1 MGEGVKT
8 IIFAIIAFAVIV
20 AAVVS
25 HPRQAQ
31 WKAGDDI
38 GKPLFDEFDGDTAK
52 RIKIVKYNEKLG
64 KIREFKLARDKE
76 TDAWVIPSIDDYPAD
91 AKNRVSDATLVLD
104 DLEILGVASE
114 VRTDHKLYGVV
125 SPDKK
130 DVKLGDEGVGLL
142 VAFEGAKENE
152 ELASLIIGHSVKGKD
167 GQRFVRRPSLDAVHV
182 VEIDPDKLS
191 TKVEDWFEKDLLQL
205 TSLDIEDIAI
215 KNHTFRRGF
224 DPPIQREFD
233 FAAEYKDTKWNLVE
247 LTRYS
252 NNQPIA
258 GVLGVDEELDSG
270 KLNDLK
276 SAADNLEIES
286 VFRKPEGLGHDLK
299 VEEGFAE
306 DLTRMGYHVNPKTRE
321 LVSAE
326 GEVRIGTKDGVEY
339 VLRFGNEVQLS
350 SSSEDTEED
359 EGTGDSEETEE
370 KEEEKHR
377 LLFVMARMDRSKLPE
392 PEMKDLPELPGG
404 DASGTPSDDSG
415 DEARDADTDDSS
427 SKTAADNT
435 AADEAESTETS
446 EGETAVADDTAIADD
461 AVDAKPAEGDAK
473 EGDETDAKADK
484 EAEEAEIVK
493 ERERISKENERKL
506 NEYNEKVKKAK
517 EKVAELNTRFGDWYY
532 VVSDEKYKEIFLGV
546 DELTKEKEDAD
557 VSGDGVDAFRD
568 LQEKGLKKDEDD
580 TPEAPTS

>member
-8 IIFAIIAFAVIV
+8 IIFAIIAFTVIV

-25 HPRQAQ
+25 HPRQEQ

-52 RIKIVKYNEKLG
+52 RIKIVKYNEKLD
-64 KIREFKLARDKE
+64 KSSEFNLARDKE
-76 TDAWVIPSIDDYPAD
+76 TDAWVIPSIDNYPAD
-91 AKNRVSDATLVLD
+91 AKDRVSDATLALD

-130 DVKLGDEGVGLL
+130 DVKRGDEGVGLL
-142 VAFEGAKENE
+142 VTFGGAKENE
-152 ELASLIIGHSVKGKD
+152 ELAKLIIGHPVKGKE
-167 GQRFVRRPSLDAVHV
+167 GQRFVRKPALDAVHV

-205 TSLDIEDIAI
+205 TSFDIEDLAI

-233 FAAEYKDTKWNLVE
+233 FAAEYEDAKWNLVE

-252 NNQPIA
+252 NNQPIT
-258 GVLGVDEELDSG
+258 GVLGADEELDKD
-270 KLNDLK
+270 KLNGLK

-299 VEEGFAE
+299 VEEGFAK

-377 LLFVMARMDRSKLPE
+377 LLFVMARMDWSKLPE
-392 PEMKDLPELPGG
+392 PETEDPPELPGG
-404 DASGTPSDDSG
+404 GNASGTPSDDSS
-415 DEARDADTDDSS
+415 DEAEDAETDDSS

-446 EGETAVADDTAIADD
+446 EGETTVADDAAG
-461 AVDAKPAEGDAK
+461 AKPAEGDAK
-473 EGDETDAKADK
+473 EGDEADAEADR
-484 EAEEAEIVK
+484 EAEEAEIMK

-532 VVSDEKYKEIFLGV
+532 VVSDEKYKEIFLGL

-568 LQEKGLKKDEDD
+568 LQEKGLKKDEGD